1 MSQLSFEFP
10 DGSVKQFDDGVTAQ
24 DIAKSIAVSLG
35 KKIRSR

>member
-35 KKIRSR
+35 KKNP